1 MKEHRRIRQSRLSLG
16 FFHQQV
22 KRLSGTAISLELS
35 FLICRRKASDL
46 MISVPTSSFS
56 ILSLG
61 AKTFDK
67 YFARRPNL

>member
-1 MKEHRRIRQSRLSLG
+1 MVESWLLSPTS
-16 FFHQQV
+16 QET
-22 KRLSGTAISLELS
+22 LSGTSISLELS